1 MGWSS
6 DEQVQ
11 KKEELD
17 LSSKILIGIISCVL
31 LIILIIVILLIN
43 LKATSFDIVV
53 DGENA
58 KVNVE
63 DLITTI
69 DDLTYLN
76 IEEFAKLVNYE
87 YHEGEYKAFTIS
99 KDKCYVQGSEETAS
113 FYLNENKVCKLPT
126 DKLEEDYREY
136 TVENPTELIDNKMYA
151 PIATIQLAFNVVVKE
166 EENSLTIYTLDNL
179 ITTYD
184 KNVKEWGYTG
194 LTDQTFEN
202 KKSLLYGYLIV
213 RKQEGLYKI
222 IDINNTKEIVS
233 DKYNSIEFSENTK
246 EFFVTNSLGQVGIIN
261 LDGTT
266 KIEPVYNSISVLDKN
281 SGLYLVD
288 KDKKYGVV
296 KSGNKTVIYPEYD
309 SIGLS
314 TKNNTF
320 NIENQYIILDT
331 LIPVC
336 KNNKYGAFDKE
347 GNLIL
352 NVEYESLGCAVTNVE
367 INGTKKTVD
376 PVLTIPRCKG
386 IVVKKAEK
394 YGLIDVTGKELV
406 PIAVD
411 SIYSI
416 SNNNQTNYF
425 MLYNKQELNII
436 SRLIAA
442 GLLEDEVKTEDEA
455 TTNTA
460 NSNTQST
467 ANNVQNSTTTNNATV
482 EASSSNLITNNLNL
496 SNSVN

>member
-6 DEQVQ
+6 DEQAP
-11 KKEELD
+11 KKEGMD
-17 LSSKILIGIISCVL
+17 LSSKILISIIACVL
-31 LIILIIVILLIN
+31 LIILIIVVLLIN
-43 LKATSFDIVV
+43 VKTTSFDISV
-53 DGENA
+53 DGAVTTTSKES
-58 KVNVE
+58 
-63 DLITTI
+63 LIATI

-99 KDKCYVQGSEETAS
+99 KDKCYVQGSEETS
-113 FYLNENKVCKLPT
+113 TFYLNENKVFKLPT
-126 DKLEEDYREY
+126 NQLEKDYREY
-136 TVENPTELIDNKMYA
+136 TVEKPTESIENKMYA
-151 PIATIQLAFNVVVKE
+151 SIDAMELAFNVVIKE
-166 EENSLTIYTLDNL
+166 TDHSLDIYTLNNL
-179 ITTYD
+179 IASYD
-184 KNVKEWGYTG
+184 KKVKEWGYTG
-194 LTDQTFEN
+194 LEDQTFEN

-222 IDINNTKEIVS
+222 IDSNNTKEIVS
-233 DKYNSIEFSENTK
+233 DRYNSIEFSENTK

-266 KIEPVYNSISVLDKN
+266 KIEPIYNSISVLDKN

-309 SIGLS
+309 SIGFN
-314 TKNNTF
+314 TKNSTF
-320 NIENQYIILDT
+320 NIENQYIIFDT

-352 NVEYESLGCAVTNVE
+352 NVEYDGLGCTVTNVE
-367 INGTKKTVD
+367 VNGTKKTVE
-376 PVLTIPRCKG
+376 PVLIIPRCKG
-386 IVVKKAEK
+386 IVVKKSEK
-394 YGLIDVTGKELV
+394 YGVIDVTGKELV
-406 PIAVD
+406 PIAVN
-411 SIYSI
+411 SIYSVT
-416 SNNNQTNYF
+416 NNSQTTYF
-425 MLYNKQELNII
+425 MLYNNQELNII

-455 TTNTA
+455 TTNT
-460 NSNTQST
+460 
-467 ANNVQNSTTTNNATV
+467 TTNNTQNTTNNNMANNTTNTHTV
-482 EASSSNLITNNLNL
+482 EASSSNLVTNKVNVN
-496 SNSVN
+496 NSIN

>member
-6 DEQVQ
+6 DEQTP
-11 KKEELD
+11 KKEGMD
-17 LSSKILIGIISCVL
+17 LSSKILISIISCVL
-31 LIILIIVILLIN
+31 LIILIIIILLIN
-43 LKATSFDIVV
+43 IKNTSFDIIV
-53 DGENA
+53 DGKTA
-58 KVNVE
+58 TTTSK
-63 DLITTI
+63 DKLITTI

-87 YHEGEYKAFTIS
+87 YHEGEYKSFTIS
-99 KDKCYVQGSEETAS
+99 KDKCYVQGTEETAS

-126 DKLEEDYREY
+126 NKLEEDYREY
-136 TVENPTELIDNKMYA
+136 TVKNITESINDKMYA
-151 PIATIQLAFNVVVKE
+151 PIETIQLAFNVVIKE
-166 EENSLTIYTLDNL
+166 TNNSLTIYTLDNL
-179 ITTYD
+179 ITSYD
-184 KNVKEWGYTG
+184 KKVKDWGYTG
-194 LTDQTFEN
+194 LEDQTFEN

-213 RKQEGLYKI
+213 KKQEGLYKI
-222 IDINNTKEIVS
+222 INIDNTQEIVS
-233 DKYNSIEFSENTK
+233 DKYSSIEFSENTK
-246 EFFVTNSLGQVGIIN
+246 EFFVTNSLGEVGIIN

-266 KIEPVYNSISVLDKN
+266 KIEPIYNSISVLDKN

-309 SIGLS
+309 SIGLN
-314 TKNNTF
+314 TKNNIF

-352 NVEYESLGCAVTNVE
+352 NVEYDELGCTDTNVE
-367 INGTKKTVD
+367 VNGTKKTVE
-376 PVLTIPRCKG
+376 PVLTIPECKG

-394 YGLIDVTGKELV
+394 YGLMDITGKELV
-406 PIAVD
+406 PVAVD

-416 SNNNQTNYF
+416 TTNNKTNYF
-425 MLYNKQELNII
+425 MLYNTQELNII

-442 GLLEDEVKTEDEA
+442 GLLEDKVQTEDE
-455 TTNTA
+455 TTNNTA
-460 NSNTQST
+460 NNNQNTT
-467 ANNVQNSTTTNNATV
+467 NNVQNNTTNTATV
-482 EASSSNLITNNLNL
+482 EASSSNLITNNVNL
-496 SNSVN
+496 TNSIN